1 MYVQLKVSDT
11 DPCNIGGK
19 WHCTIGYLQ
28 GVAAMPE
35 KRSADS
41 VHYFGDRKFLCVCE
55 LSLNAH
61 LFLWFYWKWG
71 SSGKQPMGLQNW
83 ILKGRKR
90 NDQVAQKKMKSTTN
104 DIPLGLRNSN
114 DIHETLANHFFSI
127 ASTHHSFVPN
137 SSAYNWSKSSLSSL
151 LLSSF
156 LFANA
161 YYKNLKKYWD
171 RIVNHL
177 LVLGSAWDEIVK
189 S

>member
-1 MYVQLKVSDT
+1 MPVFRCCTWQ

-35 KRSADS
+35 KRRSVDS
-41 VHYFGDRKFLCVCE
+41 IHYFGDRKFLCVCE
-55 LSLNAH
+55 PSLNAH
-61 LFLWFYWKWG
+61 LFLWFYGKRG

-90 NDQVAQKKMKSTTN
+90 NDQVALKKMKSTTN
-104 DIPLGLRNSN
+104 QRYTNRIKEFKWHTWNPSQSLLFHCFFPPLILFG
-114 DIHETLANHFFSI
+114 
-127 ASTHHSFVPN
+127 VPN
-137 SSAYNWSKSSLSSL
+137 SSAYNWSKPSLSSL

-171 RIVNHL
+171 MIVNRL
-177 LVLGSAWDEIVK
+177 LVLGSA
-189 S
+189 